1 MTKSNGMK
9 KEMKKEMK
17 AAVVVF
23 PDSNG
28 DRDAKRA
35 IETLGIPVRF
45 VWHKESSIED
55 FDLIVLPGGF
65 TFGDYLRTG
74 AIARYSPVMK
84 EVVRQAK
91 RGTKV
96 LGICNGFQI
105 LTEAGLLPGALLRN
119 RDLLF
124 LGRDVWLRVE
134 NNATPFTNAYT
145 KNQIIRLPIA
155 HGDGNYYI
163 DDEGY
168 EKLEGEG
175 RIVFRYC
182 LPPGVTPNGVA
193 PNGVAP
199 NGAKGG
205 VAGIVNE
212 EGNVLGLM
220 PHPERLAD
228 PILGGRDGRG
238 VFESLVN
245 AVCGGV
251 N

>member
-1 MTKSNGMK
+1 
-9 KEMKKEMK
+9 MK

-35 IETLGIPVRF
+35 LDTLGGGAKFAARF
-45 VWHKESSIED
+45 VWHKETSIED

-84 EVVRQAK
+84 EVVRQAG
-91 RGTKV
+91 RGTRI

-124 LGRDVWLRVE
+124 LGRDVWLKVE
-134 NNATPFTNAYT
+134 NDATPFTNAYA
-145 KNQIIRLPIA
+145 KGQVIRLPIA
-155 HGDGNYYI
+155 HGDGNYFI

-168 EKLEGEG
+168 KKLEGEG
-175 RIVFRYC
+175 RIVLRYC
-182 LPPGVTPNGVA
+182 A
-193 PNGVAP
+193 PDGKTTDGRTFYSP
-199 NGAKGG
+199 NGAKGD
-205 VAGIVNE
+205 VAGIVSE
-212 EGNVLGLM
+212 KGNVLGLM
-220 PHPERLAD
+220 PHPERLVD
-228 PILGGRDGRG
+228 PILGGGDGRG
-238 VFESLVN
+238 VFDSLLN
-245 AVCGGV
+245 ALEG
-251 N
+251 

>member
-1 MTKSNGMK
+1 MK
-9 KEMKKEMK
+9 KSMK

-35 IETLGIPVRF
+35 LDILGGGGNFAARF

-55 FDLIVLPGGF
+55 FDLIILPGGF

-84 EVVRQAK
+84 EVVRQAG
-91 RGTKV
+91 RGTRV

-124 LGRDVWLRVE
+124 LGRDVWLRIE
-134 NNATPFTNAYT
+134 NDATPFTNTYA
-145 KNQIIRLPIA
+145 KGQVIRLPIA

-168 EKLEGEG
+168 KKLEGDG
-175 RIVFRYC
+175 RIVMRYC
-182 LPPGVTPNGVA
+182 SSEGKTTDGRTFYS
-193 PNGVAP
+193 P
-199 NGAKGG
+199 NGARGDI
-205 VAGIVNE
+205 AGIVSE

-220 PHPERLAD
+220 PHPERAVE
-228 PILGGRDGRG
+228 PILGCGDGRG
-238 VFESLVN
+238 IFDSLLS
-245 AVCGGV
+245 ATGG
-251 N
+251 

>member
-1 MTKSNGMK
+1 MTRKG
-9 KEMKKEMK
+9 MK

-28 DRDAKRA
+28 DRDAKRT
-35 IETLGIPVRF
+35 IETLDIDVRF

-74 AIARYSPVMK
+74 AIARYSPVMR

-91 RGTKV
+91 RGTKI

-105 LTEAGLLPGALLRN
+105 LTEAGLLPGVLLRN

-124 LGRDVWLRVE
+124 LGRDIWVRVE
-134 NNATPFTNAYT
+134 NNATPFTNAYA
-145 KNQIIRLPIA
+145 KHQVIRLPIA
-155 HGDGNYYI
+155 HGDGNYFI

-168 EKLEGEG
+168 KKLEGEG
-175 RIVFRYC
+175 RIAFRYC
-182 LPPGVTPNGVA
+182 LPSGAA
-193 PNGVAP
+193 PMGVAP
-199 NGAKGG
+199 NGAKGD

-220 PHPERLAD
+220 PHPERLAE
-228 PILGGRDGRG
+228 PILGGQDGRG
-238 VFESLVN
+238 VFESLLN
-245 AVCGGV
+245 AILGGL
-251 N
+251 NG

>member
-1 MTKSNGMK
+1 MK
-9 KEMKKEMK
+9 KNMK
-17 AAVVVF
+17 AGVVVF

-35 IETLGIPVRF
+35 LDTLGIGARF

-84 EVVRQAK
+84 EVVRQAG
-91 RGTKV
+91 RGTRI

-134 NNATPFTNAYT
+134 NNATPFTNAYA
-145 KNQIIRLPIA
+145 KGQVIRLPIA
-155 HGDGNYYI
+155 HGDGNYFI

-168 EKLEGEG
+168 KRLEGEG
-175 RIVFRYC
+175 RIVLRYC
-182 LPPGVTPNGVA
+182 PPDGAASSKGGLGGATI
-193 PNGVAP
+193 AP
-199 NGAKGG
+199 NGAKGDI
-205 VAGIVNE
+205 AGIVNE
-212 EGNVLGLM
+212 KGNILGLM
-220 PHPERLAD
+220 PHPERMAE
-228 PILGGRDGRG
+228 PILGGGDGRG
-238 VFESLVN
+238 IFDSLLS
-245 AVCGGV
+245 AVGG
-251 N
+251 

>member
-1 MTKSNGMK
+1 
-9 KEMKKEMK
+9 MK

-35 IETLGIPVRF
+35 LEAIGRGLNASTTGKIDGIDVRF
-45 VWHKESSIED
+45 VWHRESSIED

-74 AIARYSPVMK
+74 AIARYSPVMA
-84 EVVRQAK
+84 EVVRQAG

-134 NNATPFTNAYT
+134 NDATPFTNAYA
-145 KNQIIRLPIA
+145 KGQVIRLPVA
-155 HGDGNYYI
+155 HGDGNYFI

-168 EKLEGEG
+168 RQLEGEG

-182 LPPGVTPNGVA
+182 A
-193 PNGVAP
+193 PDGAVRASDAP
-199 NGAKGG
+199 NGAKGNI
-205 VAGIVNE
+205 AGIVNE
-212 EGNVLGLM
+212 KGNVLGLM
-220 PHPERLAD
+220 PHPERLCE
-228 PILGGRDGRG
+228 PILGGQDGRG
-238 VFESLVN
+238 VFESLLN
-245 AVCGGV
+245 AVCGG
-251 N
+251 

>member
-1 MTKSNGMK
+1 MK
-9 KEMKKEMK
+9 KKIK

-28 DRDAKRA
+28 DRDAKRTLD
-35 IETLGIPVRF
+35 TLGIGARF

-84 EVVRQAK
+84 EVVRQAG
-91 RGTKV
+91 RGTRV

-124 LGRDVWLRVE
+124 IGRDVWLRVE
-134 NNATPFTNAYT
+134 NNATPFTNAYA
-145 KNQIIRLPIA
+145 KGQVIRLPVA

-168 EKLEGEG
+168 KKLEGEG
-175 RIVFRYC
+175 RIVLRYC
-182 LPPGVTPNGVA
+182 PPDGGVSNGDAPNGVT

-205 VAGIVNE
+205 IAGIVNE
-212 EGNVLGLM
+212 KGNVLGLM
-220 PHPERLAD
+220 PHPERMAE
-228 PILGGRDGRG
+228 PILGGEDGRG
-238 VFESLVN
+238 IFDSLVSDLLSN
-245 AVCGGV
+245 AVGG
-251 N
+251 

>member
-1 MTKSNGMK
+1 
-9 KEMKKEMK
+9 MK

-28 DRDAKRA
+28 DRDAKRT
-35 IETLGIPVRF
+35 IETLGIDVRF

-74 AIARYSPVMK
+74 AIARYSPVMG

-91 RGTKV
+91 GGTKV

-105 LTEAGLLPGALLRN
+105 LTEAGLLPGVLLRN

-134 NNATPFTNAYT
+134 NNATPFTNAYA
-145 KNQIIRLPIA
+145 KDQVIRLPIA
-155 HGDGNYYI
+155 HGDGNYFI

-168 EKLEGEG
+168 KKLEDEG

-182 LPPGVTPNGVA
+182 LPNGAA

-199 NGAKGG
+199 NGAKGDI
-205 VAGIVNE
+205 AGIVNE
-212 EGNVLGLM
+212 AGNVLGLM
-220 PHPERLAD
+220 PHPERLAE

-238 VFESLVN
+238 VFESLLN
-245 AVCGGV
+245 AVCGGWTD
-251 N
+251 

>member
-1 MTKSNGMK
+1 MTNKG
-9 KEMKKEMK
+9 MK
-17 AAVVVF
+17 AAVIVF

-28 DRDAKRA
+28 DRDAKRTL
-35 IETLGIPVRF
+35 ETLHIDVRF

-74 AIARYSPVMK
+74 AIARYSPVMQ

-105 LTEAGLLPGALLRN
+105 LTEAGLLPGVLLRN

-124 LGRDVWLRVE
+124 LGRDVWIRVE
-134 NNATPFTNAYT
+134 NNTTPFTNAYA
-145 KNQIIRLPIA
+145 KNQVIRLPIA
-155 HGDGNYYI
+155 HGDGNYFI

-168 EKLEGEG
+168 EKLKGEG

-182 LPPGVTPNGVA
+182 PPEGIASDVAA

-199 NGAKGG
+199 NGAKGD

-220 PHPERLAD
+220 PHPERLAE
-228 PILGGRDGRG
+228 PILGGQDGRG
-238 VFESLVN
+238 VFESLLN
-245 AVCGGV
+245 GIRGGL

>member
-1 MTKSNGMK
+1 
-9 KEMKKEMK
+9 MK

-74 AIARYSPVMK
+74 AIARYSPVME

-91 RGTKV
+91 RGAKV

-105 LTEAGLLPGALLRN
+105 LTEAGLLPGVLLRN
-119 RDLLF
+119 RGLLF

-134 NNATPFTNAYT
+134 NNATPFTSAYA
-145 KNQIIRLPIA
+145 QHQVIRLPIA

-168 EKLEGEG
+168 KRLEGEG

-182 LPPGVTPNGVA
+182 LPNGVAPNGVA

-199 NGAKGG
+199 NGVAPNGIAPNGAKGD

-220 PHPERLAD
+220 PHPERLVE
-228 PILGGRDGRG
+228 PILGGQDGRG
-238 VFESLVN
+238 VFESLLN
-245 AVCGGV
+245 AVCGRV